1 MRQVSLRPRHL
12 STDIFAACIVLALMA
27 AACAPFPEV
36 VAQSSD
42 TGPYPELRPIDELL
56 AQADVPSDP
65 RAPAP

>member
-1 MRQVSLRPRHL
+1 LRLIRCAESLSMRLHL
-12 STDIFAACIVLALMA
+12 TSALVLVLTT

-36 VAQSSD
+36 AAQAPD
-42 TGPYPELRPIDELL
+42 TGPYPSLQPIEELL